1 VSKLLTLEQ
10 TAERLNISKRS
21 VRRRISTGALPAVAI
36 NTRIIRVAERDL
48 AAVLRPVLPGRIRW
62 VTARE

>member
-21 VRRRISTGALPAVAI
+21 VRRLISTGALPAVAI